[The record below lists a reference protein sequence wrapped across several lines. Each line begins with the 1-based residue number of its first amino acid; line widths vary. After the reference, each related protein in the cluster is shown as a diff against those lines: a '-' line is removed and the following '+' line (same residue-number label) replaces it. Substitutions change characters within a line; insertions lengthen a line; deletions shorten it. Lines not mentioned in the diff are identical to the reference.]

1 LKLVTFIYK
10 NKEKIGHLSGD
21 IDECNYTDKV
31 YVIDISISFDY
42 IDMIDFIKR
51 DGINNSEIKEYIYSD
66 EATKYPLSEVTLTTP
81 INPRSLRDAYAFRQ
95 HVETSRK
102 NRGLEMIKEFDDFPV
117 YYYSS
122 IDGIVGPGDVKV
134 DDIFMKN
141 LDFELE
147 VAIIISR
154 EGKNIHCNEADDYI
168 AGLMIMNDFSAR
180 HLQMQEMKLN
190 LGPAKGKDF
199 ATSIGP
205 VIVTPQEILDK
216 TKKTSN
222 GNQYKLDMECFIND
236 KRISY
241 DNLGNMSWTFA
252 QIIERISMGTTIY
265 PGDVIGSGTCA
276 TGCFLE
282 LNQKNNENWLR
293 KGDKI
298 KLRVDSLGTLINR
311 IL

>member
-1 LKLVTFIYK
+1 MKLVTFIYK
-10 NKEKIGHLSGD
+10 NKKKIGHLCGD
-21 IDECNYTDKV
+21 VDECDYADKG
-31 YVIDISISFDY
+31 YVIDISTSFDY
-42 IDMIDFIKR
+42 IDMLDFIKK
-51 DGINNSEIKEYIYSD
+51 DGINNNEVKEYIYSD
-66 EATKYPLSEVTLTTP
+66 KVKKYPLSEVILTAP
-81 INPRSLRDAYAFRQ
+81 INARSLRDAYAFRQ

-122 IDGIVGPGDVKV
+122 IDGIVGPGDTKV

-147 VAIIISR
+147 VAIIVSKKGINISS
-154 EGKNIHCNEADDYI
+154 KEADDYI
-168 AGLMIMNDFSAR
+168 AGFMIMNDFSAR
-180 HLQMQEMKLN
+180 HIQMKEMKLN

-205 VIVTPQEILDK
+205 IILTPDELIDK
-216 TKKTSN
+216 IEKTPN
-222 GNQYKLDMECFIND
+222 GNQYQLDMECFINN
-236 KRISY
+236 KRLSY

-252 QIIERISMGTTIY
+252 QILERISMGTTIY

-282 LNQKNNENWLR
+282 LNQKNNERWLR

-298 KLRVDSLGTLINR
+298 ELRVDKLGTLTNKIV
-311 IL
+311 